1 MNCGQIQTLYTAC
14 SDQELD
20 EQNLLLFEKHL
31 EVCPHC
37 RREWEDFREVLRRLR
52 AVESLPAPSGL
63 LPGIHEKLARRS
75 LGHRLRQAFHK
86 ILAPISLTAG
96 ASAMA
101 AAMLI
106 AFFINPGSAPRTNS
120 PVTPFQNGIALQETT
135 PDSSPGP
142 ITAIPVN
149 LDPGMTRRPA
159 GQLSLAPSIFSG
171 QSTGG
176 DRSSHLFYQYLLD
189 REQNDPSQASSC
201 QRHLDAADSGLFIP
215 QSHLQQIGMP
225 LMPDI
230 TIRIP
235 HLSPNG
241 LDRLHNH
248 IKEAGNWQTR
258 CYHRD
263 YFIVLLNPGDIDML
277 YGLLQQHRLPFSSH
291 TAQDA
296 DRLSQKPLLVA
307 IRL

>member
-1 MNCGQIQTLYTAC
+1 MDCGQIQSLYTAC
-14 SDQELD
+14 TDQELD
-20 EQNLLLFEKHL
+20 EQNILLFKKHL
-31 EVCPHC
+31 EACPHC
-37 RREWEDFREVLRRLR
+37 RREWEDFREILRRLK
-52 AVESLPAPSGL
+52 AVESLPAPSDL

-75 LGHRLRQAFHK
+75 LGQRLERAFHK
-86 ILAPISLTAG
+86 IFAPISLTAG

-101 AAMLI
+101 AAVLI
-106 AFFINPGSAPRTNS
+106 AFFINTGSAPRPDS
-120 PVTPFQNGIALQETT
+120 PVTPFPEGMALQE
-135 PDSSPGP
+135 SNSASLP
-142 ITAIPVN
+142 IPIATIPAS

-159 GQLSLAPSIFSG
+159 GQLSLTPSIFSG
-171 QSTGG
+171 QTADG
-176 DRSSHLFYQYLLD
+176 DRSAHLFYQSLLS
-189 REQNDPSQASSC
+189 REQNDSGHPSSC
-201 QRHLDAADSGLFIP
+201 QRRGDSDSNLFIP
-215 QSHLQQIGMP
+215 QSHIQQIGMP

-241 LDRLHNH
+241 LDRLHGH

-263 YFIVLLNPGDIDML
+263 YFIVLLNPGEIDML
-277 YGLLQQHRLPFSSH
+277 YSLLQQHRLPFSSH
-291 TAQDA
+291 GAQDA